1 MIIYIYIYNVTTI
14 ILKILLRFKTIKI
27 FIKVKLLIIRY
38 NNFSYFFTGPVFRK
52 MKKNYII

>member
-1 MIIYIYIYNVTTI
+1 MDVLMIIYIYIYNVTTI

-38 NNFSYFFTGPVFRK
+38 NNFSYFLQVLSLEK
-52 MKKNYII
+52 